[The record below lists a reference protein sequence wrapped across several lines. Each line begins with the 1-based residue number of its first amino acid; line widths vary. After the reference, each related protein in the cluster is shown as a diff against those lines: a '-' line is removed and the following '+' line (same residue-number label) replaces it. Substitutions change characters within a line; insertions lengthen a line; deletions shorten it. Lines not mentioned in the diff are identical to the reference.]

1 MVLQTLRKGASGW
14 IAKLFLI
21 VLTLSFVVWGI
32 ADVFR
37 GFGAST
43 IATVGKTEIP
53 AADFRN
59 QYLEQIQMIGRR
71 TGRGLTQEQA
81 RAFGLDRQVLNQMLA
96 DATLDEEAHRLGLAI
111 GDAQMAQAIADNP
124 NYRRP
129 GADSFDAAYFDQL
142 LRANGLTEQRFV
154 AAEKKRALRDQ
165 VLQSLGAGITAPK
178 VLLDALH
185 RFDGEMRN
193 VSYVLVT
200 AGVARDLAAPTDEQL
215 KAYFESHKVSFRAPE
230 YRKISVL
237 ALTPQTLAGGITI
250 TNDEARAAYEHE
262 IARFGSPEQR
272 ELQQIVFAK
281 PDEATAALE
290 RIKAGTPFV
299 DIAKERGLTAADT
312 DLGLVAKGAIIDP
325 KIADAAFS
333 LADGATSGPV
343 QGRFGTVLVHV
354 ARIVP
359 GTTQPFEAV
368 KGELMHELALAK
380 ARRELLDKH
389 DAIEDER
396 ASGAT
401 LAEAAQKLGFKLD
414 VIDAVDRSGHTPAG
428 TAVEVPGGADVIAG
442 AFAAAPGVETDTVQ
456 LPQNGGFVWYE
467 TNAVTPSRDRTFEEA
482 KALVVTRWRDAEIAK
497 AVEAKA
503 KELLAKAEAGT
514 PLAEV
519 AGAAELPLQTM
530 DGLRRGRA
538 DGNFSTESV
547 QAVFQAKDGGFGMTA
562 AATAPGR
569 VVFQVTKVIEPP
581 PGSDP
586 RVAADLTQQ
595 MENDLLLQ
603 YLNALQSQIGVHV
616 NQQVFAQSVGADAV
630 N

>member
-250 TNDEARAAYEHE
+250 TNDEAKAAYEHE

-325 KIADAAFS
+325 KIADAAFA
-333 LADGATSGPV
+333 LDDGATSGPV

-354 ARIVP
+354 ARVVP
-359 GTTQPFEAV
+359 GTTQPFDAV
-368 KGELMHELALAK
+368 KGELMQELALAK

-401 LAEAAQKLGFKLD
+401 LAEAAQKLGLKLD

-569 VVFQVTKVIEPP
+569 IVFQVTKVIEPP

>member
-178 VLLDALH
+178 VLQDALH

-215 KAYFESHKVSFRAPE
+215 NAYFESHKVSFRAPE

-237 ALTPQTLAGGITI
+237 ALTPQALAGGITI
-250 TNDEARAAYEHE
+250 TNDEAKAAYEHE

-312 DLGLVAKGAIIDP
+312 DLGLVAKSAIIDP

-354 ARIVP
+354 VRIVP

-401 LAEAAQKLGFKLD
+401 LAEAAQKLGLKLD
-414 VIDAVDRSGHTPAG
+414 VIDAVDRSGRTPVG

-442 AFAAAPGVETDTVQ
+442 AFASAPGVETDTVQ

-467 TNAVTPSRDRTFEEA
+467 TNAITPSRDRTFEEA
-482 KALVVTRWRDAEIAK
+482 KPLVVTRWRDAEIAK

-569 VVFQVTKVIEPP
+569 IVFQVTKVIEPP

-603 YLNALQSQIGVHV
+603 YLNALQSRIGVHV

>member
-250 TNDEARAAYEHE
+250 TNDEAKAAYEHE

-325 KIADAAFS
+325 KIADAAFA
-333 LADGATSGPV
+333 LDDGATSGPV

-401 LAEAAQKLGFKLD
+401 LAEAAQKLGLKLD

-569 VVFQVTKVIEPP
+569 IVFQVTKVIEPP